1 MGLFVCVLNRLRTY
15 FCFQCF
21 MVRNISASPYP
32 FFHLFPMPKI
42 LSLFFL
48 FTRKHKPLFLFSQ
61 RQFFSVVIEKC
72 FSAKFQ
78 LFYSGII
85 LLIVSQIN
93 GESLPFHFLFLGPS
107 FFILIVKSKYPSKS
121 NTIKC
126 SKIFKTFKT
135 FSNSSCNYKP

>member
-1 MGLFVCVLNRLRTY
+1 
-15 FCFQCF
+15 
-21 MVRNISASPYP
+21 MVRKISASPYP

-48 FTRKHKPLFLFSQ
+48 FTRKHKSLFLFSQ

-93 GESLPFHFLFLGPS
+93 GESLPVYFLFFGTS
-107 FFILIVKSKYPSKS
+107 FFILIVKSKFLVKK
-121 NTIKC
+121 NNIGFIKII
-126 SKIFKTFKT
+126 KP
-135 FSNSSCNYKP
+135 FSNISYNHIP